1 MTMNKWTTEELDY
14 LKRHYNNMPIEELA
28 RNLERS
34 EDSIVS
40 KVYYLRKRGWTFRR
54 RADAER

>member
-1 MTMNKWTTEELDY
+1 MNKWTTEELDY

-40 KVYYLRKRGWTFRR
+40 KVYYLRNRGWTFSRR
-54 RADAER
+54 TDAEH